1 MQGKLPVI
9 EFDLNRALFLTYT
22 GVGAAF
28 LVLGTLVIFTGLI
41 GRWGDWRLRR
51 AQARAEE
58 EAQAAEAELWE
69 EAASDA
75 DQGGTNA
82 ELAAAIG
89 TAVALAVEA
98 YRREQAEDL
107 APSAGDSLP
116 NGNGWREQGRIAA
129 FDARRHRERDR

>member
-1 MQGKLPVI
+1 MI

-58 EAQAAEAELWE
+58 AQTAEAELRE
-69 EAASDA
+69 EAAGDA
-75 DQGGTNA
+75 DQGGTNP

-107 APSAGDSLP
+107 APSAGDSRP
-116 NGNGWREQGRIAA
+116 DGNGWREQGRIAA
-129 FDARRHRERDR
+129 FDARRHRERER